1 MGFPLSCGPVLVWF
15 PATRSIGFTFGLGN
29 QVIYVI
35 RTVPAAVGG
44 WRWSGIAPL
53 ILEPGLDLIGV
64 EAQ

>member
-35 RTVPAAVGG
+35 RTVPASA
-44 WRWSGIAPL
+44 WSWSGIAPL
-53 ILEPGLDLIGV
+53 IVEPGLNLIGV
-64 EAQ
+64 EP